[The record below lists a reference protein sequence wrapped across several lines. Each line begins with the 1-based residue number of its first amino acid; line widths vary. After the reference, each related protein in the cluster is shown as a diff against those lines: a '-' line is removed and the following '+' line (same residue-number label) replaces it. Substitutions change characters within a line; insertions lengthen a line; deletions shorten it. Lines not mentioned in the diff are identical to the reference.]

1 MLEPTAHPAPPELIA
16 RWSATGL
23 RREQHVGWALDQAAE
38 ARPDDEAVVLADERV
53 TFGEL
58 RTRADAIAE
67 QLAGAGVGA
76 GDVVSWTLPN
86 GIDAVATAAAI
97 WRIGAV
103 SAPVVTIYRHHELAF
118 IFGELRPAALI
129 TSGALRGRNLCAE
142 LDEACAAAGV
152 RPRARVCTEGE
163 VQGWTP
169 RALAPRAP
177 LPAGV
182 APGSAED
189 VCLVLY
195 TSGTTAKPK
204 GVMHCSRAL
213 VQEVASMQ
221 QAWGLTFRD
230 TMLMASPLTHITGML
245 QGLLVPCMVGARS
258 VLMDRWDPG
267 ECVEL
272 IEREGATYMA
282 GATPFLTG
290 ILQAFRARG
299 TTRPALRQYCCGGAA
314 VPPALVE
321 EADAL
326 GIAAY
331 RCWGMT
337 ELPTATLAGERDPL
351 ARRARYDGRAAE
363 GVEIE
368 AVDADRRPLP
378 AGQEGELRVRG
389 PEQMLGYVDA
399 ERTAEAVDQD
409 GWLYTGDLGVVDD
422 ERWVRITGRLKDIIN
437 RGGEKFSAREVEDL
451 LIAHPSVGEVA
462 VVALPDERLGE
473 LACAVIVAEP
483 GVQVDAEELTAFLR
497 ARRIAVQKLPERYE
511 IVTALPR
518 TPSGKVQKHLIVADL
533 NPAGAPARA
542 PR

>member
-1 MLEPTAHPAPPELIA
+1 MLKPTAHPAPPELLA
-16 RWSATGL
+16 RWSAAGL

-38 ARPDDEAVVLADERV
+38 ARPDGEAVVLASERV

-58 RTRADAIAE
+58 RARADAIAE
-67 QLAGAGVGA
+67 QLVGAGVGA
-76 GDVVSWTLPN
+76 GDVVTWTLPN

-103 SAPVVTIYRHHELAF
+103 SAPVVTIYRHHELEF
-118 IFGELRPAALI
+118 IVGELRPAALI
-129 TSGALRGRNLCAE
+129 ASGDVRGRDLCAE

-152 RPRARVCTEGE
+152 LPRARVCTHGE
-163 VQGWTP
+163 VDGWAP

-177 LPAGV
+177 LPGDV
-182 APGSAED
+182 RPGGPED

-221 QAWGLTFRD
+221 HAWGLTFRD

-258 VLMDRWDPG
+258 VLMDRWDPDS
-267 ECVEL
+267 CVEL
-272 IEREGATYMA
+272 IERERATYMA
-282 GATPFLTG
+282 GATPFLSG

-299 TTRPALRQYCCGGAA
+299 VTRPALRQYCCGGAA

-337 ELPTATLAGERDPL
+337 ELPTTTLASERDPL
-351 ARRARYDGRAAE
+351 ARRARYDGRAAA
-363 GVEIE
+363 GVQIE

-378 AGQEGELRVRG
+378 AGEEGELRVRG

-399 ERTAEAVDQD
+399 ERTAEAVDEA
-409 GWLYTGDLGVVDD
+409 GWFYTGDLGIIDD

-473 LACAVIVAEP
+473 LACAVIVAEADLR
-483 GVQVDAEELTAFLR
+483 VDTEALTAFLR
-497 ARRIAVQKLPERYE
+497 AQRIATQKLPERYE
-511 IVTALPR
+511 IVAALPR
-518 TPSGKVQKHLIVADL
+518 TASGKVQKHLIVAAL
-533 NPAGAPARA
+533 SGG
-542 PR
+542 

>member
-1 MLEPTAHPAPPELIA
+1 
-16 RWSATGL
+16 
-23 RREQHVGWALDQAAE
+23 
-38 ARPDDEAVVLADERV
+38 
-53 TFGEL
+53 
-58 RTRADAIAE
+58 
-67 QLAGAGVGA
+67 
-76 GDVVSWTLPN
+76 
-86 GIDAVATAAAI
+86 
-97 WRIGAV
+97 
-103 SAPVVTIYRHHELAF
+103 
-118 IFGELRPAALI
+118 
-129 TSGALRGRNLCAE
+129 
-142 LDEACAAAGV
+142 
-152 RPRARVCTEGE
+152 VCTDGE

-299 TTRPALRQYCCGGAA
+299 TARPALRQYCCGGAA

-321 EADAL
+321 EAEAL

-409 GWLYTGDLGVVDD
+409 GWLYTGDLGIVDD

-483 GVQVDAEELTAFLR
+483 GVQVDAAELTAFLR

-533 NPAGAPARA
+533 SPAGAPARA